1 MQEEILC
8 KMNTV
13 IEIGKISST
22 MEVEKYTYQNNRKI
36 KFGWKENDMESEG
49 DQGVRVT
56 LRG

>member
-22 MEVEKYTYQNNRKI
+22 MGVEKYTYQNNRKI
-36 KFGWKENDMESEG
+36 KFGWKENDTESEG
-49 DQGVRVT
+49 DQGMRVT
-56 LRG
+56 VRG

>member
-22 MEVEKYTYQNNRKI
+22 MGVEKYTYQNNRKI
-36 KFGWKENDMESEG
+36 KFGWKENDTESEG
-49 DQGVRVT
+49 DHGMRVT
-56 LRG
+56 VRG